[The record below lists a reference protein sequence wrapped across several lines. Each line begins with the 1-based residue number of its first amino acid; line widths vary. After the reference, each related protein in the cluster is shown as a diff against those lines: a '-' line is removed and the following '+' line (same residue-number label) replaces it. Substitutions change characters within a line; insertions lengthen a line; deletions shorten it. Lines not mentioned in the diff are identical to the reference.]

1 MENKTVLVA
10 IRLMDNSTYLTAVDV
25 ESSLYTSLLEGLH
38 PEDKMYKFPA
48 GKWVEDLNT
57 SEECIHCRGTFL
69 RGSDILRIHI
79 DPHVGNVDEYG
90 YLQE

>member
-1 MENKTVLVA
+1 MENKAFLVA
-10 IRLMDNSTYLTAVDV
+10 IRLMDGSTYLTTVDV

-48 GKWVEDLNT
+48 GKWVEDLN
-57 SEECIHCRGTFL
+57 SFNSSKECIHCRNAFF

-79 DPHVGNVDEYG
+79 DPHVGDIE
-90 YLQE
+90 E

>member
-1 MENKTVLVA
+1 MENKAFLVA
-10 IRLMDNSTYLTAVDV
+10 VRLMDGSTYLTTVDV

-57 SEECIHCRGTFL
+57 SKECIYCEYTFL
-69 RGSDILRIHI
+69 RASDILRIHI
-79 DPHVGNVDEYG
+79 DPHVGDIE
-90 YLQE
+90 E